1 MKNLSI
7 TLIILLSTPFITFA
21 KYNKNNIYIEGNY
34 RFSNSNYLQND
45 LHKWDQESGYA
56 LSTRIGY
63 LVRENLILGIGY
75 NYDYNNRS
83 RTIIKMV
90 TSEVSSNKIIR
101 SYSYSYDEFKND
113 DVYTP
118 SIFARYIFP
127 VSQRLHLS
135 LKGEYSFGWTETSSI
150 YKTTEFENMIEST
163 TIEPN
168 KKKYSNTQLVTISP
182 EFQFFISKRIGL
194 QLNFDGLSYRYSNT
208 DMNYYADYGNSM
220 FQPVYK
226 EEPKKF
232 CFSLKPSNWS
242 IGAFVVIGK

>member
-1 MKNLSI
+1 MKKLSI
-7 TLIILLSTPFITFA
+7 SLIILLTTPFIAFA
-21 KYNKNNIYIEGNY
+21 KYNKNNFYIEGNY

-45 LHKWDQESGYA
+45 LHIWDQESGYA

-63 LVRENLILGIGY
+63 LVRKNLILGIGY

-83 RTIIKMV
+83 RTIAKMIFQNLSLN
-90 TSEVSSNKIIR
+90 TITR
-101 SYSYSYDEFKND
+101 SYSYDELKND

-118 SIFARYIFP
+118 SIFARYILP
-127 VSQRLHLS
+127 VSKRVYLS

-150 YKTTEFENMIEST
+150 NKTTEFENMIEST

-182 EFQFFISKRIGL
+182 ELQFFISKRIGL
-194 QLNFDGLSYRYSNT
+194 QLNFDGLSYRHSNT
-208 DMNYYADYGNSM
+208 DMNYYADYANSM
-220 FQPVYK
+220 FEPVYK

-242 IGAFVVIGK
+242 IGAFVVIGR